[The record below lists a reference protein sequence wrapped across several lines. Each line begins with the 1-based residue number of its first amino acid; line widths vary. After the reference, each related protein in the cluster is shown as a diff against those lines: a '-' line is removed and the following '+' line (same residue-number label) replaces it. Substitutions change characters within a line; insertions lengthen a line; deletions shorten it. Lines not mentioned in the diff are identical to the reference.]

1 MSTER
6 LIASHLRLAREAF
19 TAAQSLAALE
29 NRNAAYLA
37 EQAVEQMILALAQAE
52 GVHFTRSQHHQ
63 LETMRRALD
72 ERGAF
77 RDALAQLTWLESC
90 ATTYRYPR
98 TNGGIVEAPDRTR
111 LLASIETSGTLI
123 SKLADHF
130 GVDLRDGAKSPAVR
144 IDPPLKSS
152 G

>member
-19 TAAQSLAALE
+19 IAAKSLAELE

-37 EQAVEQMILALAQAE
+37 EQAIEQMILALAQAE
-52 GVHFTRSQHHQ
+52 GIHFSCSQHHQ

-72 ERGAF
+72 PRNAF
-77 RDALAQLTWLESC
+77 RDALASLTWLEAC

-98 TNGGIVEAPDRTR
+98 TNGGIVEAPDRKR
-111 LLASIETSGTLI
+111 LLTTLEESGKLL
-123 SKLADHF
+123 SRLADHF
-130 GVDLRDGAKSPAVR
+130 GVDMREGVKAPASR
-144 IDPPLKSS
+144 ADPPLKT
-152 G
+152 